1 MKNFFLKFEDIAR
14 FTFYKA
20 KQQFSKE
27 LIYKI
32 TNLFFF
38 NTLEDKIKKKA
49 LYEIKKN
56 GFYVY
61 KNFFSTD
68 ECSFFISL
76 INDFIVKKYDEVT
89 VFKDFDNRIYG
100 FEVWNSRIDAFL
112 KNKFFL
118 DIFNV
123 YASTGN
129 LSRSHTLGQKT
140 YFKEGNPGSGLGW
153 HVDHTILKYPKAM
166 VYLCDVDKNN
176 GAFQYINGTHNFF
189 KKINIRLK
197 NDFDFNQNFFSEDEI
212 SKIIENNNLFCSTI
226 EANAGSV
233 ILFDGSGIHRGS
245 PLKNKLRYSMTNYYY
260 FGVNGGDNFP
270 LIKKPNVFL

>member
-1 MKNFFLKFEDIAR
+1 MKNIFLTLKDILR
-14 FTFYKA
+14 LTLYKA
-20 KQQFSKE
+20 KHQLSKE
-27 LIYKI
+27 LIYRI
-32 TNLFFF
+32 ININFF
-38 NTLEDKIKKKA
+38 NKLEDKIKKTV
-49 LYEIKKN
+49 LQEIKNK

-61 KNFFSTD
+61 KNFFNID

-76 INDFIVKKYDEVT
+76 INDFIDQKYHEVT
-89 VFKDFDNRIYG
+89 VCEGFDNRIYG

-123 YASTGN
+123 YTSTGN
-129 LSRSHTLGQKT
+129 LRRSHTLGQKT
-140 YFKEGNPGSGLGW
+140 YFKEGNSGSGFGW

-176 GAFQYINGTHNFF
+176 GAFQYINGTHNFL

-197 NDFDFNQNFFSEDEI
+197 NNFDFNQNFFSENEI
-212 SKIIENNNLFCSTI
+212 SKFIENNNLSCSTI
-226 EANAGSV
+226 EGNAGSV

-245 PLKNKLRYSMTNYYY
+245 PLKEKLRYSMTNYYY
-260 FGVNGGDNFP
+260 FGVEGGDNFP
-270 LIKKPNVFL
+270 LIKKA